1 MRGIYNILSSTAAL
15 IWLITGW
22 VIYYVTNAVWSKEA
36 FAKFI
41 GGLSN
46 NPLLQIP
53 YIVFLI
59 CLVLN
64 IIRAGREKFK
74 SEIIGFLLWVFAPIG
89 IFIFLSGYFV
99 SSALRA
105 QEWQLAGEGDSVIAP
120 WQKEGLKVLRI
131 DSSLKPEILDIQEE
145 EGSFFA
151 YEPKIIL
158 SDGVKEYAVGVFP
171 PKKIK
176 GTYYHILNFG
186 LGPGIRLLNPE
197 GAIIKEGFLALRILP
212 PGAID
217 NFEIAPYRFSI
228 RLAPDRFIKKG
239 NTEVKV
245 FSLVNPSYN
254 VSVYKGEELIFEGD
268 SKDAI
273 LFDNIR
279 VEFTP
284 PTYWT
289 YLEVV
294 KDPGMGLILLGIAL
308 IFIGVIS
315 FPIRLI
321 IKIIKA

>member
-1 MRGIYNILSSTAAL
+1 VRGIYNILSSKTSL

-36 FAKFI
+36 FANFI

-53 YIVFLI
+53 YIVFL
-59 CLVLN
+59 LSLLLN
-64 IIRAGREKFK
+64 IIRVGRERLK
-74 SEIIGFLLWVFAPIG
+74 SGLSGFLLWIFAPIG

-105 QEWQLAGEGDSVIAP
+105 QEWQLAGEGDSVVAP
-120 WQKEGLKVLRI
+120 WQREGLKVLRI
-131 DSSLKPEILDIQEE
+131 DSSLKPEILDIEQEG
-145 EGSFFA
+145 GSFFA
-151 YEPKIIL
+151 YEPKIVL
-158 SDGVKEYAVGVFP
+158 SDGVKQYTIGVFP

-186 LGPGIRLLNPE
+186 LGPGIRLLNTE
-197 GAIIKEGFLALRILP
+197 GAVINEGFLALRILP
-212 PGAID
+212 PGAVD
-217 NFEIAPYRFSI
+217 SFEIAPYRFSI

-245 FSLVNPSYN
+245 FSLVNPSYR
-254 VSVYKGEELIFEGD
+254 VSVYKGEELLFEGD
-268 SKDAI
+268 SKDKI
-273 LFDNIR
+273 SFDNVR

-284 PTYWT
+284 PTFWA
-289 YLEVV
+289 YLEIV
-294 KDPGMGLILLGIAL
+294 KDPGIGLILLGIGL
-308 IFIGVIS
+308 ILLGVIS